1 MAKAN
6 KNAIVLGLSGSI
18 GDLVFRQMPD
28 GSTRVS
34 RKPDF
39 SRRVF
44 SQGQKDHQSRFQ
56 QAAAYARQAA
66 KTQPIYA
73 ELARG
78 TAKSAYNVALSDWF
92 NPPVIH
98 RIERREGVDQSGGQ
112 RQRHGDEGSD
122 RDCGCRRESFGAGRG
137 QAGGFRLVGICSQ
150 RQRERSR
157 RRPGTWQAI
166 RRSRFYSKEFKKTL
180 AAILTKGHLR
190 EAFRIKCHLPY
201 FMAEQ
206 Q

>member
-56 QAAAYARQAA
+56 QAVAYARE
-66 KTQPIYA
+66 QP
-73 ELARG
+73 RF
-78 TAKSAYNVALSDWF
+78 NLST
-92 NPPVIH
+92 PSLPG
-98 RIERREGVDQSGGQ
+98 ERRRAPIMGALRLVQSAGHPSHREERGVDQSGGQ

-122 RDCGCRRESFGAGRG
+122 RDCGGRRESFGAGRS
-137 QAGGFRLVGICSQ
+137 QASGLRLVGICFYYRRYDRGNGLGSG
-150 RQRERSR
+150 RESDEVNIVA
-157 RRPGTWQAI
+157 G
-166 RRSRFYSKEFKKTL
+166 
-180 AAILTKGHLR
+180 
-190 EAFRIKCHLPY
+190 
-201 FMAEQ
+201 
-206 Q
+206 

>member
-1 MAKAN
+1 MAKAS

-18 GDLVFRQMPD
+18 GDMVFRQMPD

-56 QAAAYARQAA
+56 QAAAYAREAA

-98 RIERREGVDQSGGQ
+98 HIERKSGLIRVAASDNVLVTEVQVRIVDGEGNVLERGPG
-112 RQRHGDEGSD
+112 R
-122 RDCGCRRESFGAGRG
+122 AGR
-137 QAGGFRLVGICSQ
+137 LC
-150 RQRERSR
+150 
-157 RRPGTWQAI
+157 
-166 RRSRFYSKEFKKTL
+166 K
-180 AAILTKGHLR
+180 
-190 EAFRIKCHLPY
+190 
-201 FMAEQ
+201 
-206 Q
+206 